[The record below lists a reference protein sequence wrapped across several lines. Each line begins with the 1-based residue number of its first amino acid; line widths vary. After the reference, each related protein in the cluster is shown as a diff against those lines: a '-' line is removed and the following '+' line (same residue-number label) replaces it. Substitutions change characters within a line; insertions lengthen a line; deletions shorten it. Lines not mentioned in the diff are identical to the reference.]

1 MTKTDNRIGFITV
14 TFDVSDVVDSVVH
27 VSVQLTNNED
37 IAVSVGN
44 ECYFAILILSLIS
57 FLEQRLKVKS

>member
-1 MTKTDNRIGFITV
+1 MKNTNNGIGFIAV
-14 TFDVSDVVDSVVH
+14 TPDVPDIVH

-44 ECYFAILILSLIS
+44 ECCFGKIVVSCIS
-57 FLEQRLKVKS
+57 FKEQRLEEKYRH